1 MARIELRLMRI
12 SKYYYNSNFI
22 GHKGGGRSR
31 RANRQ
36 LRLAFTFVRIC
47 VKERMLVAVPLLV

>member
-22 GHKGGGRSR
+22 GHKGGRSR